1 MGEFLHTLDGWYV
14 LHDYRT
20 VDWASWKAL
29 PREERQAAVD
39 ELLTLM
45 RGWQSIE
52 EKKEG
57 STAAFTIVGQKADL
71 LFMNLRPTLEEL
83 GELETALNKTR
94 FAEFLIPVYSYV
106 SVVELGNYLP
116 KEGVDPY
123 ADPVIQNRLY
133 PILPKM
139 KNVCF
144 YPMNKKR
151 EGNDNWYMLS
161 LEQRRD
167 LMRAHG
173 LTGRKYAGKIVQIIS
188 GSTGLDDWE
197 WGVTLFSDDP
207 LEFKKI
213 VTEMRFDEVSARFG
227 EFGEFLVGTRIDGEQ
242 LAKYLEV

>member
-1 MGEFLHTLDGWYV
+1 MM
-14 LHDYRT
+14 
-20 VDWASWKAL
+20 
-29 PREERQAAVD
+29 REWSSV
-39 ELLTLM
+39 
-45 RGWQSIE
+45 E
-52 EKKEG
+52 EQKNG
-57 STAAFTIVGQKADL
+57 STGTYTVVGQKADL
-71 LFMNLRPTLEEL
+71 LFLNLRPTLEQL

-94 FAEFLIPVYSYV
+94 LAEFLIPSYSYV

-123 ADPVIQNRLY
+123 ADPVVQNRLY
-133 PILPKM
+133 PILPKT
-139 KNVCF
+139 KNICF

-151 EGNDNWYMLS
+151 EGSDNWYMLS
-161 LEQRRD
+161 VEERRN

-207 LEFKKI
+207 LQFKKI

-227 EFGEFLVGTRIDGEQ
+227 EFGEFLVGTRITEEE
-242 LAKYLEV
+242 LSKYLEV